1 MAQSTAQRQ
10 ATWRRRHPVHA
21 RAVARSAQQKWR
33 DAIKESKAP
42 PPLTW
47 PDPPADP
54 AGALCDWARD
64 TLIVPPGHPNAGAR
78 LELPPY
84 LLAFFKDAL
93 AEGCTESLNCVAR
106 KNGKSA
112 AVAVLVLGYLVG
124 PLRREGWRCAL
135 ASLSR
140 EKAAEIKMQ
149 IESIATASGL
159 EGVSFWR
166 RSSPAITAAG
176 GAVDILAS
184 DSNSGAALGVDLAV
198 CDEIGLMHEK
208 SRSFV
213 ASLRSSVSA
222 RGGRFMSLSVHGDG
236 PFVPEILAR
245 RGAPGSVA
253 SVFFGSAELL
263 SDPWS
268 GSPRGERR
276 LTLLS
281 FHEALTLRKDGFA
294 EASFKL
300 S

>member
-176 GAVDILAS
+176 GI
-184 DSNSGAALGVDLAV
+184 
-198 CDEIGLMHEK
+198 
-208 SRSFV
+208 F
-213 ASLRSSVSA
+213 VSA
-222 RGGRFMSLSVHGDG
+222 NMPAKTSTRQKGL
-236 PFVPEILAR
+236 LAKT
-245 RGAPGSVA
+245 GAPGSVA